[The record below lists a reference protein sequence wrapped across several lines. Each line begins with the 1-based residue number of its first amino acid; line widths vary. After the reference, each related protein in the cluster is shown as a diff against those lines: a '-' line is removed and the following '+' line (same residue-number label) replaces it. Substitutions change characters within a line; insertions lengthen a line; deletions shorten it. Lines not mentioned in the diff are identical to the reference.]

1 MLPPDALSVLA
12 AFFIFGMIWLRTR
25 MQYARR
31 GTGRRTLTAA
41 GVGYFAGVALLILA
55 GWFIGSLLAR
65 QALSLAPLS
74 AALVRGVWLI
84 AVYYLSIGL
93 NRALLARGRP
103 VFA

>member
-1 MLPPDALSVLA
+1 MPSPDALSVLA

-31 GTGRRTLTAA
+31 GAGRRTLSAVGA
-41 GVGYFAGVALLILA
+41 GYFAGIALLILA

-74 AALVRGVWLI
+74 AALLRGLWFI
-84 AVYYLSIGL
+84 AVYYFSIAL

>member
-1 MLPPDALSVLA
+1 MSSPDALSVLA

-31 GTGRRTLTAA
+31 GAGRRTLTAA
-41 GVGYFAGVALLILA
+41 GAGFFAGVALLIIA

-74 AALVRGVWLI
+74 AALVRGVWFI
-84 AVYYLSIGL
+84 GVYYLSIVL
-93 NRALLARGRP
+93 NRALLARNLA
-103 VFA
+103 VFG